1 MEQKEWTRRFLKS
14 ALFVPPLIML
24 FLGMSSAALLSA
36 YRNWL
41 SPMLPLTQLKI
52 RRKAHS

>member
-24 FLGMSSAALLSA
+24 FLGMSSAALLVFCFC
-36 YRNWL
+36 L
-41 SPMLPLTQLKI
+41 VVLLLL
-52 RRKAHS
+52 RKKGEKNVKST